1 MELLVRSIPH
11 DAVEYAMG
19 QCLFW
24 PAINTD
30 AISCTFNMDGFTPM
44 RAVLSA
50 LGRDRGHFDSPEI
63 TRRHAAGFCAMGH
76 DGPGPLLITASKTP
90 TWDSSPQA
98 TLEIIN
104 VADTERCQSLCMTHF
119 AYVCGDFPCI
129 AFQHCLHLT
138 LEFSRGTSLKKIVVD
153 IDERYAQEAGKALEN
168 VLTQHRYA
176 ARHNI
181 TAHHLVRHA
190 EGGAPD
196 QQAELAAHLLTRSAA
211 QDRAVEALKWL
222 MLATLI
228 RGPDSSDKQLPDFRG
243 TMQLIYGAMS
253 EEDATR
259 AYQLAD
265 AWLAGKMSGLNAD
278 SDVAPEFH
286 DLARTRR

>member
-1 MELLVRSIPH
+1 MELLVRPIPH
-11 DAVEYAMG
+11 AAVEHAMG
-19 QCLFW
+19 QCLSW

-30 AISCTFNMDGFTPM
+30 AISCTLNLDGFTPM
-44 RAVLSA
+44 SAVLST
-50 LGRDRGHFDSPEI
+50 LGRDRDPFDSPEM
-63 TRRHAAGFCAMGH
+63 RQRHAAGFCAMAHGRTR
-76 DGPGPLLITASKTP
+76 PMLITTSKTP
-90 TWDSSPQA
+90 TWDSAPQA

-104 VADTERCQSLCMTHF
+104 VADTERCRSLCMTHF
-119 AYVCGDFPCI
+119 AYICGDFPRT
-129 AFQHCLHLT
+129 AFQHCLHLA

-153 IDERYAQEAGKALEN
+153 IDELYAQEAGVALEN

-196 QQAELAAHLLTRSAA
+196 QQAELAAQLLTRSAA

-228 RGPDSSDKQLPDFRG
+228 RGQDSSDKQLPDFRG
-243 TMQLIYGAMS
+243 TMQLIYGAMP

-265 AWLAGKMSGLNAD
+265 AWLAEKVSGLNEG

-286 DLARTRR
+286 ELARTRR